1 MLRWIHMMF
10 MALVAALADFP
21 VEAVATERWRIH
33 HLNRSLNDFAD
44 SWDRLNQRS
53 LAGHPMQDSRFI
65 DGMLRHF
72 GDGSEYLCHLE
83 KDGEPI
89 GVCLLKRARPGVWRS
104 FLPAQAQL
112 APAIL
117 ARGESLP
124 ALLPTMP
131 GLVGQVDLLCQD
143 PVFSPAFRC
152 GRVPVRTQRHALTMN
167 VSTDGGFEAYWS
179 ERPKNLRGAIR
190 SRENRL
196 AKAGLQPRLVCL
208 TATEQMR
215 DAVGRFAA
223 LETSGWKGRAGTALG
238 SDSIQGPFY
247 AEIMER
253 FAETGQAFVYE
264 YWLDDRLA
272 ASQLAIAAGSMLVL
286 LKTTYNEEFAYYSP
300 GRLLLRE
307 VIRDSFER
315 FPGGAVEFYTNADSD
330 QLAWATGQRWI
341 EHVTLYRNPAVEQI
355 VTGVQSLRRWL
366 QAAMRRGPRAA
377 EQSA

>member
-1 MLRWIHMMF
+1 MLRLIHMLF
-10 MALVAALADFP
+10 MAMVAGLADFP
-21 VEAVATERWRIH
+21 AEAVATERWRIY
-33 HLNRSLNDFAD
+33 HLNCSLGGFTA
-44 SWDRLNQRS
+44 SWDRLNQRF

-72 GDGSEYLCHLE
+72 GGGNEYLCQLE
-83 KDGEPI
+83 KNGEPTS
-89 GVCLLKRARPGVWRS
+89 VCILMRAKPGVWRS

-117 ARGESLP
+117 AKSDSLP
-124 ALLPTMP
+124 GLLPAMP

-143 PVFSPAFRC
+143 PEFSPAFRC
-152 GRVPVRTQRHALTMN
+152 ADIPVRTQRHALTMN
-167 VSTDGGFEAYWS
+167 VRTDGSFDDYWS
-179 ERPKNLRGAIR
+179 ERSKNLRATMR
-190 SRENRL
+190 SRENRV
-196 AKAGLQPRLVCL
+196 AKAGFQPRLVCL
-208 TATEQMR
+208 TGADQMR

-247 AEIMER
+247 ADIMER

-272 ASQLAIAAGSMLVL
+272 ASQIAIAAGSMLVL

-307 VIRDSFER
+307 VIRDGFER
-315 FPGGAVEFYTNADSD
+315 FPGGAIEFYTNADSD
-330 QLAWATGQRWI
+330 QLAWATSQRWI

-355 VTGVQSLRRWL
+355 MTGVQSLRRRL
-366 QAAMRRGPRAA
+366 QAAMRRSPPKSEA
-377 EQSA
+377 SA